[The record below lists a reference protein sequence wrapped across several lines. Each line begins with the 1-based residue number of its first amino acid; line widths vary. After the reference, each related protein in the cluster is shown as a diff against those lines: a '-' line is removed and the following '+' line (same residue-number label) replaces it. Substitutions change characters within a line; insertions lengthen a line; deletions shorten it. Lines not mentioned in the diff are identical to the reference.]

1 MALLG
6 PQKGAHFG
14 PKRPFLGPL
23 RSSESLGGQIWSQLP
38 LIGPTQLVTWH
49 PHTLAWYR
57 PSSGPLGP
65 QKGQFWPQMSLLGTQ
80 RSQEGPRGQN
90 LVLTATGCSARVK
103 LMVTT
108 HTLTWSRPSSGP
120 PGAPKGPVLAQN
132 VPFWGRKY
140 FLLEYSH
147 VGCLNSCIATKFGPQ
162 GAFLGP
168 LGPQKGHFGPK
179 LALLGP
185 QGVQKRAELWT
196 QYSGSVVP
204 LAMF

>member
-1 MALLG
+1 MVSKAWNQIKSLDLIHIMHFG
-6 PQKGAHFG
+6 PLTDLYGTPGAPKRAHFG

-23 RSSESLGGQIWSQLP
+23 RSAESLGGQIWSQLP

-108 HTLTWSRPSSGP
+108 HFDLVSALFWAPRGP
-120 PGAPKGPVLAQN
+120 KRA
-132 VPFWGRKY
+132 
-140 FLLEYSH
+140 S
-147 VGCLNSCIATKFGPQ
+147 FGPKCP
-162 GAFLGP
+162 FLGP
-168 LGPQKGHFGPK
+168 EIFFVGI
-179 LALLGP
+179 
-185 QGVQKRAELWT
+185 
-196 QYSGSVVP
+196 
-204 LAMF
+204 

>member
-1 MALLG
+1 MLNVTPGA
-6 PQKGAHFG
+6 PKRAHFG

-49 PHTLAWYR
+49 QHTLAWYR

-108 HTLTWSRPSSGP
+108 HFDLVSALFWAPRGP
-120 PGAPKGPVLAQN
+120 KRA
-132 VPFWGRKY
+132 
-140 FLLEYSH
+140 S
-147 VGCLNSCIATKFGPQ
+147 FGPKCS
-162 GAFLGP
+162 FLGP
-168 LGPQKGHFGPK
+168 EIFFIYKYLYWGPRRGPRP
-179 LALLGP
+179 G
-185 QGVQKRAELWT
+185 Q
-196 QYSGSVVP
+196 SVW
-204 LAMF
+204 